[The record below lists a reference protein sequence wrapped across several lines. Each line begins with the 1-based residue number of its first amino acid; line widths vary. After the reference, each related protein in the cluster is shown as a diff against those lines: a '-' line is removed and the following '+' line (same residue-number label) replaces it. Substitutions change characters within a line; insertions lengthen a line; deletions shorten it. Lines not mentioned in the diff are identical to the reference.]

1 VDTHPHPEGTSLSTQ
16 RPGGIAAI
24 ALIAAFGLSSCAV
37 NEQNLPETD
46 SDLSGTLVGAGSS
59 AQQSAQEAWVF
70 GFQVANPDVTVEYD
84 PIGSG
89 GGRDTFAAGGSQ
101 FAGTDRAFSDDE
113 VAADEFA
120 ACVPGSGIVEIP
132 NMISPIAVIFH
143 LDGIESLDL
152 DAATI
157 AGIFTG
163 EITSWRDPAI
173 TEQNPDETLPDLT
186 ITAVHRADDS
196 GTTANFTDYLAANA
210 PGVWTAGPVD
220 SWPEEYPG
228 EAAPQTSGVVD
239 AVTNGT
245 GTIGYADASRAG
257 DLGTVAVRVGEEY
270 VPYSPEAASA
280 IVDVSTFVGGRG
292 PYDLA
297 LELERDTDAAG
308 VYPVV
313 LISYLVGCVE
323 YVEPTHVE
331 LVKGYFSYIV
341 SEEGQAAAAEAAGS
355 APMSDALREK
365 AVAAIDAIH

>member
-1 VDTHPHPEGTSLSTQ
+1 MNIQ
-16 RPGGIAAI
+16 RPGVIAAI
-24 ALIAAFGLSSCAV
+24 ALIGALALASCAV

-46 SDLSGTLVGAGSS
+46 SDLVGTLVGAGSS
-59 AQQSAQEAWVF
+59 AQQSAQEAWVR
-70 GFQVANPDVTVEYD
+70 GFQTANPDVTVEYD

-101 FAGTDRAFSDDE
+101 FAGTDRAFNDDE

-132 NMISPIAVIFH
+132 NLISPIAVIFN
-143 LDGIESLDL
+143 LEGIDSLNL

-163 EITSWRDPAI
+163 DIRNWSDAAI
-173 TEQNPDETLPDLT
+173 TEQNPGADLPDLT

-210 PGVWTAGPVD
+210 SDVWTAGPVD
-220 SWPEEYPG
+220 SWPGEYEG

-257 DLGTVAVRVGEEY
+257 DLGTVAVRVGDAY

-280 IVDVSTFVGGRG
+280 IVDVSTFVEGRG

-297 LELERDTDAAG
+297 LELQRDTDAAG

-323 YVEPTHVE
+323 YVDSGRVD

-341 SEEGQAAAAEAAGS
+341 SEEGQAAAAAAAGS
-355 APMSDALREK
+355 APISDSLREK
-365 AVAAIDAIH
+365 AVAAIDAMS